1 MKKISPFKWQ
11 FLLISICF
19 AGCFSIKQSLPLETV
34 ANIAADCYFL
44 EAELSVMRY
53 KYDTNEVAKAKYD
66 SIFNEY
72 GINREIY
79 LQNVTFYFSNSLYS
93 EKFRNR
99 IDEIVEQR
107 SAALRDSLNNS
118 L

>member
-1 MKKISPFKWQ
+1 MKKLFLFKWF

-19 AGCFSIKQSLPLETV
+19 ASCFSLKQTLPLETV
-34 ANIAADCYFL
+34 ANIVADCYFL
-44 EAELSVMRY
+44 EAELSVMKY

-79 LQNVTFYFSNSLYS
+79 LQNVTFYFSNSQFS
-93 EKFRNR
+93 EIFRNR
-99 IDEIVEQR
+99 IDEIVEER
-107 SAALRDSLNNS
+107 SAALRDSLNN
-118 L
+118 LL

>member
-1 MKKISPFKWQ
+1 
-11 FLLISICF
+11 
-19 AGCFSIKQSLPLETV
+19 LPLETV
-34 ANIAADCYFL
+34 ANIVADCYFL

-53 KYDTNEVAKAKYD
+53 KYDTTEVAKAKYD

>member
-1 MKKISPFKWQ
+1 MKKISPLKWL
-11 FLLISICF
+11 FLLISISF
-19 AGCFSIKQSLPLETV
+19 ASCFSIKQTLPLETV

-53 KYDTNEVAKAKYD
+53 KYDTNEIAKAKYD

-79 LQNVTFYFSNSLYS
+79 AKNVNYYFTHNKFS
-93 EKFRNR
+93 ETFRNR